1 MIALDSHNT
10 FVELLLKKGAV
21 KKVMEAGEVLYQE
34 NSPPNYYYQL
44 LSGRVRISSFYDDG
58 KEVLHKIVCRNEGF
72 GGVSILNDHL
82 NNETAITDSPCT
94 LLKIGAERFLEI
106 LHENQP
112 ILAFITLQFAKDIR
126 FNIFINKL
134 ICSHYP
140 KNIITNLLQFLHEDR
155 RLICQKCNRLMLTRQ
170 QLANMTGL
178 RVETIIR
185 TMKLMEKNDELNI
198 IKGKV
203 FIPCEGKEEE

>member
-1 MIALDSHNT
+1 MI
-10 FVELLLKKGAV
+10 
-21 KKVMEAGEVLYQE
+21 
-34 NSPPNYYYQL
+34 
-44 LSGRVRISSFYDDG
+44 
-58 KEVLHKIVCRNEGF
+58 
-72 GGVSILNDHL
+72 
-82 NNETAITDSPCT
+82 
-94 LLKIGAERFLEI
+94 
-106 LHENQP
+106 
-112 ILAFITLQFAKDIR
+112 
-126 FNIFINKL
+126 
-134 ICSHYP
+134 
-140 KNIITNLLQFLHEDR
+140 QFLHEDR